1 MKKPFYVALVAAL
14 ALLSGCVFCQQDKTP
29 PCVGLSDVAKTES
42 VFRPKCLLSFG
53 PMEYKKRVNGF
64 GTELATYGNWKAG
77 TVSERQRSAIFDAL
91 NESGLFA
98 FCREDDARAL
108 SEEDVR
114 IKVTC
119 NYDYSEGFS
128 GVLAIFSLGLVPGTF
143 LSHEFSFAVLAVNGQ
158 GLERE
163 YRFKETIDEKGGT
176 LGILVMWSLGCG
188 SAQEPVFV
196 DMHRKIMNHALVKMQ
211 HDGFFSAEARD
222 KAAAK
227 AKVVEPVKK
236 TVAGRR
242 KELEDLKKAGII
254 DEAEY
259 AAEVKKLEGAGK

>member
-1 MKKPFYVALVAAL
+1 MTKPFYCAFAVAL

-29 PCVGLSDVAKTES
+29 PCVGLSDAAKTES

-53 PMEYKKRVNGF
+53 PMEYEKRVNGF
-64 GTELATYGNWKAG
+64 GDELATYGNWKAG
-77 TVSERQRSAIFDAL
+77 TVAERQRSAIFDAL

-211 HDGFFSAEARD
+211 QDGFFSAEARD

-227 AKVVEPVKK
+227 AKVVETVKK

-259 AAEVKKLEGAGK
+259 AAEMKKLEGAGK